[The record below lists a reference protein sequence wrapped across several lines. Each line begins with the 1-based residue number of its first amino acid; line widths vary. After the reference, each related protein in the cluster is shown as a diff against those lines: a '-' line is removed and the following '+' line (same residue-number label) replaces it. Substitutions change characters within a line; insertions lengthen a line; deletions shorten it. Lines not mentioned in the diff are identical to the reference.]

1 MRGQAHHIQAIID
14 GAELHRALEELLCHF
29 FARDLHIQRL
39 DRRVSEYCSSFI
51 IEELDVTLD
60 DGTNHALVLKD
71 LSPAAL
77 TEGAGH
83 VKPKFFYEPMREIET
98 YRRVLA
104 LHQLGTATCY
114 GAVVQEKDQRYWL
127 LLERVPPGL
136 LWQHGDIEI
145 WKEVARWL
153 AGMHAFLVPETE
165 RRESAHLAHL
175 ISYDRAFYW
184 RWMERAAT
192 FVCEGDKS
200 ADQRA
205 AKAIRDLASRYEK
218 VVERLTALP
227 VTVIHGEFYAS
238 NVMIDT
244 APERLRVCPVD
255 WEMAA
260 VGPGK
265 IDLAGLTS
273 GGWAREQKDAM
284 ALAYYDALPANRTA
298 TYDRETFLTDLEY
311 CRLHQAVQ
319 WLGWSPGWAPPPEHA
334 QDWLKEAIKSAEL
347 LQL

>member
-1 MRGQAHHIQAIID
+1 MRGQAHHIQPIID
-14 GAELHRALEELLCHF
+14 GAELHGALEELLCCY
-29 FARDLHIQRL
+29 FAREVRIERL

-51 IEELDVTLD
+51 IEELDVALD
-60 DGTNHALVLKD
+60 DGTTHELVLKD
-71 LSPAAL
+71 LSPSAL
-77 TEGAGH
+77 TEGAGQ
-83 VKPKFFYEPMREIET
+83 VKPKFFYEPLREIET

-104 LHQLGTATCY
+104 QHQLGTATCY
-114 GAVVQEKDQRYWL
+114 GAVVQPERKRYWL
-127 LLERVPPGL
+127 FLERLQPGL
-136 LWQHGDIEI
+136 LWQHGDIEV
-145 WKEVARWL
+145 WKDAARWL
-153 AGMHAFLVPETE
+153 AGMHTFLVPETE

-175 ISYDRAFYW
+175 LNYDRAFYW

-192 FVCEGDKS
+192 FVGEGDTS

-205 AKAIRDLASRYEK
+205 ATAIRDLASRYEK
-218 VVERLTALP
+218 VVARLLALP

-244 APERLRVCPVD
+244 GPERLRVCPVD

-273 GGWAREQKDAM
+273 GRWTREERNAM
-284 ALAYYDALPANRTA
+284 ALAYYEALPASRIA
-298 TYDRETFLTDLEY
+298 SYDRQTFLTDLEY

-334 QDWLKEAIKSAEL
+334 QDWLKEALLSAAL

>member
-1 MRGQAHHIQAIID
+1 MRGQAHDIQPIID

-29 FARDLHIQRL
+29 FARDVRIARL

-51 IEELDVTLD
+51 IEELDVALD
-60 DGTNHALVLKD
+60 DGTTHALIVKD

-83 VKPKFFYEPMREIET
+83 VKPWFFYEPMREIET

-104 LHQLGTATCY
+104 SHQLGTATYY
-114 GAVVQEKDQRYWL
+114 GAVVQEEDKRYWL
-127 LLERVPPGL
+127 FLERVPPGL
-136 LWQHGDIEI
+136 LWQQGDLEV
-145 WKEVARWL
+145 WKDVARWL
-153 AGMHAFLVPETE
+153 AGMHTFLVTATE

-175 ISYDRAFYW
+175 LNYDRDFYW
-184 RWMERAAT
+184 RWMNRAAT
-192 FVCEGDKS
+192 FICEGDKS
-200 ADQRA
+200 ADRKA
-205 AKAIRDLASRYEK
+205 ATAIRWLESRYEK
-218 VVERLTALP
+218 VVERLAALP

-238 NVMIDT
+238 NVMIDAT
-244 APERLRVCPVD
+244 PERLRVCPVD

-273 GGWAREQKDAM
+273 GGWTRVQKDAM
-284 ALAYYDALPANRTA
+284 ALAYYDALPAERTA
-298 TYDRETFLTDLEY
+298 RYDRQTFLTDLEY

-319 WLGWSPGWAPPPEHA
+319 WLGWSPLWSPPPEHA
-334 QDWLKEAIKSAEL
+334 QDWLKEALRSAEAL
-347 LQL
+347 GI

>member
-1 MRGQAHHIQAIID
+1 MRGEAHHIQPIID
-14 GAELHRALEELLCHF
+14 GAELHRTLEELLCHY
-29 FARDLHIQRL
+29 FAKGVRIERL

-60 DGTNHALVLKD
+60 DGTTHALILKD
-71 LSPAAL
+71 LSQDAL
-77 TEGAGH
+77 MVSAGK
-83 VKPKFFYEPMREIET
+83 VKPWFFYEPMREIET

-114 GAVVQEKDQRYWL
+114 GAVVEEERKRYWL
-127 LLERVPPGL
+127 FLERVAPGL
-136 LWQHGDIEI
+136 LWQHGDIEV
-145 WKEVARWL
+145 WKNVARWL
-153 AGMHAFLVPETE
+153 AGMHTFLVTETE

-175 ISYDRAFYW
+175 LNYDREFYW
-184 RWMERAAT
+184 RWMGRAAT

-200 ADQRA
+200 AERKA
-205 AKAIRDLASRYEK
+205 ATSIRELESRYEK
-218 VVERLTALP
+218 VVDRLAALP

-238 NVMIDT
+238 NVLIDEN
-244 APERLRVCPVD
+244 PGHLRVCPVD

-273 GGWAREQKDAM
+273 GNWTREQKDAM
-284 ALAYYDALPANRTA
+284 ALAYYDALPAKRTA
-298 TYDRETFLTDLEY
+298 QYDRQTFLTDLEY

-319 WLGWSPGWAPPPEHA
+319 WLGWSPLWSPPPEHA
-334 QDWLKEAIKSAEL
+334 QDWLKEALQSADML
-347 LQL
+347 GV

>member
-1 MRGQAHHIQAIID
+1 MRGQAHHIQPIID
-14 GAELHRALEELLCHF
+14 GAELHRALEELLCRY
-29 FARDLHIQRL
+29 FAREVRIERL

-51 IEELDVTLD
+51 IEELDVALD
-60 DGTNHALVLKD
+60 DGTTHALVLKD

-77 TEGAGH
+77 KEGAGH
-83 VKPKFFYEPMREIET
+83 VKPWFFYEPLREIET

-104 LHQLGTATCY
+104 QHQLGTATCY
-114 GAVVQEKDQRYWL
+114 GAVVQPEEKRYWL
-127 LLERVPPGL
+127 FLERVPPGL
-136 LWQHGDIEI
+136 LWQQGDLAV
-145 WKEVARWL
+145 WQDVARWL
-153 AGMHAFLVPETE
+153 AGMHTFLVPETE

-175 ISYDRAFYW
+175 LNYDRDFYW

-205 AKAIRDLASRYEK
+205 ATAIRDLESRYEK
-218 VVERLTALP
+218 VVERLVALP

-273 GGWAREQKDAM
+273 GGWTREQKDAM
-284 ALAYYDALPANRTA
+284 ALAYYEALPARRTA
-298 TYDRETFLTDLEY
+298 NYDRQTFLTDLEY

-319 WLGWSPGWAPPPEHA
+319 WLGWSPGWSPPPEHA
-334 QDWLKEAIKSAEL
+334 QNWLKEAITSAEL
-347 LQL
+347 LKL